1 MKRKLNKVFQIPLM
15 GWMSLLIFLFIPLL
29 LLLGSF
35 SKVNAQE
42 TAGSEVST
50 PMALAVVTPVASDS
64 QGQPG
69 TSSRT
74 LNPMTLLLFTFLI
87 AIFLGVE
94 LISKVPSQ
102 LHTPLMSGSNAIS
115 GITVVGACIAAGQGR
130 DSLLLI
136 VIGVIAMICA
146 MINVAGG
153 YLVTDRML
161 RMFKGKE
168 RK

>member
-1 MKRKLNKVFQIPLM
+1 MKKNVIKLNKIPLM
-15 GWMSLLIFLFIPLL
+15 GWISLVVFASILSL

-35 SKVNAQE
+35 TKVKADSNAGTGMIPAI
-42 TAGSEVST
+42 TATECATEQTS
-50 PMALAVVTPVASDS
+50 
-64 QGQPG
+64 PG
-69 TSSRT
+69 TRA

-87 AIFLGVE
+87 AVFLGVE
-94 LISKVPSQ
+94 ILTKVPSQ

-115 GITVVGACIAAGQGR
+115 GITVVGACLAAGQGR
-130 DSLLLI
+130 DSVLLI
-136 VIGVIAMICA
+136 GIGVIAMICA

>member
-1 MKRKLNKVFQIPLM
+1 MRKIVKQFNKIPLV
-15 GWMSLLIFLFIPLL
+15 GWVSLIVFVSILSLLF
-29 LLLGSF
+29 LGSF
-35 SKVNAQE
+35 PKAKADSN
-42 TAGSEVST
+42 TGVST
-50 PMALAVVTPVASDS
+50 MPAVVATEFSAEQSLP
-64 QGQPG
+64 
-69 TSSRT
+69 SSRA

-87 AIFLGVE
+87 AVFLGVE
-94 LISKVPSQ
+94 ILTKVPSQ

-115 GITVVGACIAAGQGR
+115 GITVVGACLAAGQGR
-130 DSLLLI
+130 NSMLLI
-136 VIGVIAMICA
+136 GIGVIAMICA

>member
-1 MKRKLNKVFQIPLM
+1 MIKKIAKLKKIPMM
-15 GWMSLLIFLFIPLL
+15 GWVSLLVFVPILSL

-35 SKVNAQE
+35 PKVEAESNV
-42 TAGSEVST
+42 GNLST
-50 PMALAVVTPVASDS
+50 PAVIATATCSTEQSLP
-64 QGQPG
+64 
-69 TSSRT
+69 SSRA

-87 AIFLGVE
+87 AVFLGVE
-94 LISKVPSQ
+94 ILTKVPSQ

-115 GITVVGACIAAGQGR
+115 GITVVGACLAAGQGR
-130 DSLLLI
+130 TSVLLI
-136 VIGVIAMICA
+136 GIGVVAMICA

>member
-1 MKRKLNKVFQIPLM
+1 MRKRILKLKKIPLM
-15 GWMSLLIFLFIPLL
+15 GWVSLVLFVSILSL

-35 SKVNAQE
+35 PKVKADSDVC
-42 TAGSEVST
+42 AST
-50 PMALAVVTPVASDS
+50 IPAVVATECSAEQSLPS
-64 QGQPG
+64 G
-69 TSSRT
+69 RT

-87 AIFLGVE
+87 AVFLGVE
-94 LISKVPSQ
+94 ILTKVPSQ

-115 GITVVGACIAAGQGR
+115 GITVVGACLAAGQGR
-130 DSLLLI
+130 DSMLL
-136 VIGVIAMICA
+136 VGIGVLAMICA

>member
-1 MKRKLNKVFQIPLM
+1 M
-15 GWMSLLIFLFIPLL
+15 GWVSLVVFVSILSL

-35 SKVNAQE
+35 PKVKAESNV
-42 TAGSEVST
+42 GSSAI
-50 PMALAVVTPVASDS
+50 PAVVATECATEQSSP
-64 QGQPG
+64 
-69 TSSRT
+69 SSRA

-87 AIFLGVE
+87 SVFLGVE
-94 LISKVPSQ
+94 ILTKVPSQ

-115 GITVVGACIAAGQGR
+115 GITVVGACLAAGQGR
-130 DSLLLI
+130 NSVLLI
-136 VIGVIAMICA
+136 GIGVIAMICA

>member
-1 MKRKLNKVFQIPLM
+1 MKKKLKRIIQIPLM
-15 GWMSLLIFLFIPLL
+15 GWVSMLVFLFIPLL

-35 SKVNAQE
+35 SDVNAQE
-42 TAGSEVST
+42 TGGSGVSPT
-50 PMALAVVTPVASDS
+50 TVPAVVTPVSSDS
-64 QGQPG
+64 GGQSD
-69 TSSRT
+69 TSSRA

-87 AIFLGVE
+87 SVFLGVE

-130 DSLLLI
+130 DSILLI

>member
-1 MKRKLNKVFQIPLM
+1 MRARRVLATVKSIPLM
-15 GWMSLLIFLFIPLL
+15 GWISMIVFSAVLL
-29 LLLGSF
+29 LLVLGSF
-35 SKVNAQE
+35 TQLAQAE
-42 TAGSEVST
+42 SPLGLEVLTLSSLSQT
-50 PMALAVVTPVASDS
+50 DS
-64 QGQPG
+64 VGNPSQ
-69 TSSRT
+69 SSRA
-74 LNPMTLLLFTFLI
+74 LNPMTLLIFTFLI
-87 AIFLGVE
+87 TVFLGVE
-94 LISKVPSQ
+94 LLTKVPSQ

-115 GITVVGACIAAGQGR
+115 GITVVGACLAAGQGR
-130 DSLLLI
+130 ESILLV

>member
-1 MKRKLNKVFQIPLM
+1 MKKRILKLNKIPLM
-15 GWMSLLIFLFIPLL
+15 GWVSLVVFISILSL

-35 SKVNAQE
+35 PKVKADSNAG
-42 TAGSEVST
+42 TSVI
-50 PMALAVVTPVASDS
+50 PAVVATECSTEQSLP
-64 QGQPG
+64 
-69 TSSRT
+69 SSRA

-87 AIFLGVE
+87 AVFLGVE
-94 LISKVPSQ
+94 ILTKVPSQ

-115 GITVVGACIAAGQGR
+115 GITVVGACLAAGQGR
-130 DSLLLI
+130 NSILLI
-136 VIGVIAMICA
+136 GIGVIAMICA

>member
-1 MKRKLNKVFQIPLM
+1 MRARRLLATVKSIPLM
-15 GWMSLLIFLFIPLL
+15 GWISMIVFSAVLL
-29 LLLGSF
+29 LLVLGSF
-35 SKVNAQE
+35 TQLAQAESPLGLKVLSITSLSQ
-42 TAGSEVST
+42 T
-50 PMALAVVTPVASDS
+50 DS
-64 QGQPG
+64 GGNPSQ
-69 TSSRT
+69 SSRA
-74 LNPMTLLLFTFLI
+74 LNPMTLLIFTFLI
-87 AIFLGVE
+87 TVFLGVE
-94 LISKVPSQ
+94 LLTKVPSQ

-115 GITVVGACIAAGQGR
+115 GITVVGACLAAGQGR
-130 DSLLLI
+130 ESILLV

>member
-1 MKRKLNKVFQIPLM
+1 MRIMHKWFERGKNM
-15 GWMSLLIFLFIPLL
+15 PLL
-29 LLLGSF
+29 GWISLIIFISIPVLLFLASF
-35 SKVNAQE
+35 PLVEANSANANPE
-42 TAGSEVST
+42 NPT
-50 PMALAVVTPVASDS
+50 PQNTSCVTKD
-64 QGQPG
+64 
-69 TSSRT
+69 TSATSGRA

-87 AIFLGVE
+87 TVFLGVE
-94 LISKVPSQ
+94 LLTKVPSQ

-115 GITVVGACIAAGQGR
+115 GITVVGACLAAGQGR
-130 DSLLLI
+130 DSILLI
-136 VIGVIAMICA
+136 VIGVVAMICA

>member
-1 MKRKLNKVFQIPLM
+1 VVFISILT
-15 GWMSLLIFLFIPLL
+15 LLF
-29 LLLGSF
+29 LGSF
-35 SKVNAQE
+35 HRVQAEGQGVPAGISPIPAVAVAE
-42 TAGSEVST
+42 TPAGESST
-50 PMALAVVTPVASDS
+50 SGRA
-64 QGQPG
+64 
-69 TSSRT
+69 

-87 AIFLGVE
+87 SVFLGVE
-94 LISKVPSQ
+94 ILTKVPSQ

-115 GITVVGACIAAGQGR
+115 GITVVGACLAAGQGR
-130 DSLLLI
+130 NSYLLI
-136 VIGVIAMICA
+136 GIGLVAMICA

>member
-1 MKRKLNKVFQIPLM
+1 MSRFKILLEKIPLM
-15 GWMSLLIFLFIPLL
+15 GWVSLVIFGAVLVL

-35 SKVNAQE
+35 AQLAYAKPF
-42 TAGSEVST
+42 TLLTSLPTTTFSEPAEV
-50 PMALAVVTPVASDS
+50 DS
-64 QGQPG
+64 NSPQ
-69 TSSRT
+69 SERA

-87 AIFLGVE
+87 TVFLGVE
-94 LISKVPSQ
+94 VLTKVPSQ

-115 GITVVGACIAAGQGR
+115 GITVVGACLAAGQGQH
-130 DSLLLI
+130 SLLLT
-136 VIGVIAMICA
+136 VIGLVAMICA